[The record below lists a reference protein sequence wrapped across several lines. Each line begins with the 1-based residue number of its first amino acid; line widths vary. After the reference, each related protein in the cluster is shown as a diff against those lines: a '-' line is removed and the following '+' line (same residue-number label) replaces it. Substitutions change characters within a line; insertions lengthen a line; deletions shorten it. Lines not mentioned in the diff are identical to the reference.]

1 MNLALKRFLRLG
13 AAALIF
19 FLHAVLVSAQ
29 TAPPPQAPAQALT
42 LADLE
47 SMALSSNPTLVQ
59 AAAEIRAAEGRK
71 LQSGLYPN
79 PTVGYSGEEIRGA
92 TQRGGQQGF
101 FVQQDIVLGNKLG
114 LNRQIFE
121 QERQQAQT
129 EAEEQRLRVLTGVR
143 LYFVRAL
150 AAQETVR
157 VRRQLS
163 QLADNAVNT
172 SNQLF
177 NVGQADQ
184 PDLLSAEIEAQQVQ
198 LALVAAE
205 QNQLSVWKGLT
216 ATAGRPDVPLTPL
229 EGNLEEFGSLDS
241 EWLTNMLQQS
251 PAVKIAELSVN
262 RAQAVLARARREPIP
277 DLQLRAGLQQNRE
290 LLDLSGR
297 PIGLQGF
304 AEAGVQIPLFNRN
317 QGNVAAANAQIE
329 RAQREV
335 ERVRLVLRDR
345 AAAIFQNYQTAR
357 DAAER
362 YKSQMIPRAQRA
374 YDLYLA
380 RYQGMAAAYPQ
391 VLIAQRTL
399 FQIQD
404 AYVTA
409 LESLGTSALALK
421 SFLLTDGL
429 EAPARPGEGI
439 DEPVREINLPRGM
452 PWFTPGK

>member
-1 MNLALKRFLRLG
+1 MNLALRRFLRFA

-19 FLHAVLVSAQ
+19 FFHAVAVNAQ
-29 TAPPPQAPAQALT
+29 TAQAPPRALA

-47 SMALSSNPTLVQ
+47 NMALSSNPTLAQ

-79 PTVGYSGEEIRGA
+79 PTVGYTGEEMRGGA
-92 TQRGGQQGF
+92 QRGGQQGF
-101 FVQQDIVLGNKLG
+101 FVRQDIVLGNKLA
-114 LNRQIFE
+114 LNRRIFE

-184 PDLLSAEIEAQQVQ
+184 PDLLSAEIEAQQIQ

-205 QNQLSVWKGLT
+205 QNQLSVWKGLA
-216 ATAGRPDVPLTPL
+216 ATVGRPDLLLTPL

-241 EWLTNMLQQS
+241 EWLTNILQQS
-251 PAVKIAELSVN
+251 PAVKIAELSVS

-290 LLDLSGR
+290 LSDLSGR

-317 QGNVAAANAQIE
+317 QGNVAAANAAIE
-329 RAQREV
+329 RSQREV

-345 AAAIFQNYQTAR
+345 AASIFQNYQTAR

-362 YKSQMIPRAQRA
+362 YKNQMIPRAQRA

-399 FQIQD
+399 FQIED

-409 LESLGTSALALK
+409 LENLGTSALALK
-421 SFLLTDGL
+421 SFLVTDGL
-429 EAPARPGEGI
+429 EAPARPGGEI

-452 PWFTPGK
+452 PWFAQER